1 MSALARKHWRLNLN
15 SDFAIF
21 SSDDY
26 HVWRRQV
33 SDCLLADAG
42 AGNLPE
48 ERLMQYIWQW
58 QRLNREGLRTVDGR
72 QCEVLHP
79 GFLNRGTGPDFNRAL
94 IRLDGEVL
102 LQGDVEIDRRAAG
115 WKAHGHENN
124 PSFERVVLRVVWSPP
139 RKLQSSV
146 PMLALEPFL
155 NDSLV
160 ELARGFAADSF
171 ALPEEFSGKCR
182 APLAE
187 IPPEQARRLLRSA
200 AMFRFRQKGERQ
212 RLRAREAGWHLA
224 LWEGLLAGLGY
235 SRNAWPMRRI
245 GELTPRMF
253 PGFPSASFE
262 LWPAAE
268 VEARLFGVAGFL
280 PHDSCSVRQSHVAKL
295 WDAWWR
301 LRDEFS
307 DVAFPEAIWCFSGLR
322 PQNHPH
328 RRLALAAC
336 WIRQPGFFQRLEK
349 WFAETNLE
357 RPLAPLVNALSG
369 KITPFW
375 ADRFHFKRLSSGAGR
390 LALGD
395 SRAIELAMNVILPWF
410 WSRANADGNQAAMQ
424 RAERLFSCFPRSG
437 ENRLLK
443 DGCSRLLGREDSKTL
458 AAAIDQQGLLQIL
471 RDFCSHSNA
480 LCENCRFPKLVL
492 SLSTAL
498 PSNR

>member
-1 MSALARKHWRLNLN
+1 MPALARKHGRSKLKT
-15 SDFAIF
+15 DFVIF
-21 SSDDY
+21 SPDDY

-33 SDCLLADAG
+33 SDCLLADG
-42 AGNLPE
+42 GTGNLPE

-79 GFLNRGTGPDFNRAL
+79 GFLNHGAGPDFNRAL

-102 LQGDVEIDRRAAG
+102 LQGDVEIDRWASG

-124 PSFERVVLRVVWSPP
+124 PSFERVVLRVVWSTP

-146 PMLALEPFL
+146 PILALESFL
-155 NDSLV
+155 NGSLD
-160 ELARGFAADSF
+160 ELARGFATDSF

-187 IPPEQARRLLRSA
+187 IPLEQARRLLRSA
-200 AMFRFRQKGERQ
+200 AMFRFRQKGEQ
-212 RLRAREAGWHLA
+212 QHLRAQEVGWRLA
-224 LWEGLLAGLGY
+224 LWEGLVAGLGY
-235 SRNAWPMRRI
+235 SRNVWPMRRI
-245 GELTPRMF
+245 GELTTRLF
-253 PGFPSASFE
+253 PGFPVESFE

-268 VEARLFGVAGFL
+268 AEARLFGVAGFL
-280 PHDSCSVRQSHVAKL
+280 PYDSNSVRQAHVAKL

-307 DVAFPEAIWCFSGLR
+307 DVAFPKAIWCFSGLR

-336 WIRQPGFFQRLEK
+336 WIRQPDFFQRLEK
-349 WFAETNLE
+349 WFAQPNLE
-357 RPLAPLVNALSG
+357 RPLPSLVNALSG
-369 KITPFW
+369 EITPFW
-375 ADRFHFKRLSSGAGR
+375 NDRFHFKQLSFGAGR

-395 SRAIELAMNVILPWF
+395 SRAIELAVNAILPWF
-410 WSRANADGNQAAMQ
+410 WSRAKADGNQAAMQ
-424 RAERLFSCFPRSG
+424 RAECLFSRFPRSG
-437 ENRLLK
+437 ENRLIK
-443 DGCSRLLGREDSKTL
+443 DGCSRLLGREDAKAL

-471 RDFCSHSNA
+471 RDFCAHSNA
-480 LCENCRFPKLVL
+480 LCENCRFPKLVF
-492 SLSTAL
+492 SIATASP
-498 PSNR
+498 PSQ